1 MGLGSHDFGY
11 VRARESLPAEEHHLG
26 SDWSRRRHR
35 RHRRL
40 RGNRHC
46 HGRGGLGGE
55 EAFDQLLLRQLQQ
68 AVFAGARIAAV
79 EPA

>member
-11 VRARESLPAEEHHLG
+11 VRTRESLPAEEHHLG
-26 SDWSRRRHR
+26 RDWGRR

-40 RGNRHC
+40 RGNRHR

-55 EAFDQLLLRQLQQ
+55 EALDQLLIRQLQQ